1 MSKNNITDTN
11 PIDNR
16 LVLKNIPKTN
26 NQKKKNNSTVKS
38 ISVKPLYGD
47 KTFGLDSSTSFC
59 EVEDGDKTKEVEE
72 PETFVVHNSILVA
85 TKENLEILFI

>member
-38 ISVKPLYGD
+38 ISFKPINGD
-47 KTFGLDSSTSFC
+47 KTFGLDSLTRFC
-59 EVEDGDKTKEVEE
+59 EAEDGNKTKEVEE
-72 PETFVVHNSILVA
+72 PETLVFHNSILVA